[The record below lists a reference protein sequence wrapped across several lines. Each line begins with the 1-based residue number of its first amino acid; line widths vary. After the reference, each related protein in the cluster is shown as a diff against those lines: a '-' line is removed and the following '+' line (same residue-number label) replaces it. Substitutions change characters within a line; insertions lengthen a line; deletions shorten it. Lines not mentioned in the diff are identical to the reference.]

1 MSLHLMRTATIITSL
16 GLALTACSSEPED
29 LPEPSVS
36 ASNSAVENTSPEAE
50 AEQTYTDVP
59 AETFKVDPLAYA
71 FFGAASSERGCVV
84 PTGEDSQNGPV
95 FECKIRLDVPEPA
108 LADLGNPEEGNI
120 ATSVRYDPVI
130 GFYTFSSKTDPFA
143 MDAPQLNPGERVT
156 LTDFTFTRVDDET
169 LIVERGL
176 SKITIK
182 DGEIVQENP
191 DPNREDAAVTS
202 AAEGTRCGT
211 VTSTE
216 GPDRAVIALKKD
228 TDCVAAMEVVNDYT
242 SPNPTGGAAT
252 STSLDWT
259 APNGWECARGHHPPG
274 QPWNNINTR
283 PVCKGDAGSVVI
295 IEEDLL

>member
-1 MSLHLMRTATIITSL
+1 MFRHVTRTVAIFTSL
-16 GLALTACSSEPED
+16 GLALAACSGEPQD
-29 LPEPSVS
+29 LPEPPVS
-36 ASNSAVENTSPEAE
+36 ASDSVAENASPAPDAE
-50 AEQTYTDVP
+50 PSYTDVS
-59 AETFKVDPLAYA
+59 ADRFEVDPLAYA

-84 PTGEDSQNGPV
+84 PTREDAQNGPA
-95 FECKIRLDVPEPA
+95 FGCKIELDVPETA
-108 LADLGNPEEGNI
+108 LADLGYPAEGNV
-120 ATSVRYDPVI
+120 ATAVRYDPVI

-156 LTDFTFTRVDDET
+156 LTGFTFTRVDEET

-182 DGEIVQENP
+182 DGEIIQENP
-191 DPNREDAAVTS
+191 DANREDSADTS

-216 GPDRAVIALKKD
+216 GPDRAVIALKQD

-283 PVCKGDAGSVVI
+283 PVCKGDTGSVVI

>member
-84 PTGEDSQNGPV
+84 PTREEAQNGPV
-95 FECKIRLDVPEPA
+95 FECKIRLDASEPA

-156 LTDFTFTRVDDET
+156 LTGFTFTRVDEET
-169 LIVERGL
+169 LIVERGR

-182 DGEIVQENP
+182 DGEIVQANP
-191 DPNREDAAVTS
+191 DPDREDSTDTS

-211 VTSTE
+211 VTGTE
-216 GPDRAVIALKKD
+216 GPDRAVIALKQD

-242 SPNPTGGAAT
+242 SPNPTGGGAT

-283 PVCKGDAGSVVI
+283 PVCKGESGSVVI